1 MPRGTGVPPVIQGL
15 EVFGRRSGAAGRRGD
30 AAGPAVPP
38 YLKDYSRISSD
49 AEGTSLMIWEGSG
62 PTPR

>member
-15 EVFGRRSGAAGRRGD
+15 EVFSRRSGEAGRGGGG
-30 AAGPAVPP
+30 AAPRFA
-38 YLKDYSRISSD
+38 LYSRIKSD
-49 AEGTSLMIWEGSG
+49 AGGTSLMIWEGSG